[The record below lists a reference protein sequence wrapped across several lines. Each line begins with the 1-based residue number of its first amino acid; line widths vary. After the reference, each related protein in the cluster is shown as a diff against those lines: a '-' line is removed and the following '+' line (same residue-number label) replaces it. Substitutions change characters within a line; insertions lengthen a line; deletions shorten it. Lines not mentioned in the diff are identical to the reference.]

1 MEVIPINTNDNA
13 VSKADLWADRF
24 HAFQESGLSR
34 KEWCQQ
40 NGIPQSTLGY
50 WIRKLQSEASETESA
65 SDPVFAKLPSEHELH
80 FSTAGTGTP
89 PVMICLPENIR
100 IEVAADCPA
109 RLLTALLQAL
119 KNYARFFRKYY
130 GLSGMWL
137 HGPPEELHWF
147 SGHHQTEIPSRSVLP
162 LYVRVLQSQAHI
174 AQDTSVGR
182 VRVLDPDETAG
193 PRFLPL
199 A

>member
-1 MEVIPINTNDNA
+1 MMEVIPINTNDNST
-13 VSKADLWADRF
+13 SKADLWADRI

-50 WIRKLQSEASETESA
+50 WIRKLQSEAAETESA

-80 FSTAGTGTP
+80 FSTAGTGKP

-119 KNYARFFRKYY
+119 KNYA
-130 GLSGMWL
+130 
-137 HGPPEELHWF
+137 
-147 SGHHQTEIPSRSVLP
+147 
-162 LYVRVLQSQAHI
+162 
-174 AQDTSVGR
+174 
-182 VRVLDPDETAG
+182 
-193 PRFLPL
+193 
-199 A
+199 